1 MLNPF
6 PDLLILSLLAPTLLR
21 VALGLLFL
29 QSAWLHFWPETRARI
44 VSDLSGFRLNVFGR
58 NIVWYY
64 VAAEVIIGVMLIIG
78 LYTQIA
84 ALLALIGAIK
94 LIYFRNRFP
103 SLSEKPVAYH
113 LLVIAVSAS
122 LMLSGAG
129 AIAIDLPL

>member
-1 MLNPF
+1 
-6 PDLLILSLLAPTLLR
+6 
-21 VALGLLFL
+21 
-29 QSAWLHFWPETRARI
+29 
-44 VSDLSGFRLNVFGR
+44 LNVFGR

-64 VAAEVIIGVMLIIG
+64 IAAEVIIGVMLIIG

-129 AIAIDLPL
+129 AIAVDLPL